1 VLLVGVTL
9 AQRPAQDVL
18 LTLPLPVEGP
28 ARVLV
33 YVDSAAE
40 LACYATVAGLAVAI
54 AVSEKH
60 RRRAAA
66 LAVVAWALG
75 SLVLAALY
83 PSPLVRGPSLQRI
96 YFAADLIGLFVSAV
110 AIVRW
115 VQRNLAARSS
125 PDTTSFIALGLV
137 ALDATILLTP
147 FSPWRGVV
155 FGSDFSGIQL
165 VITTFFGTFV
175 VAQVL
180 AWKRSLAG

>member
-1 VLLVGVTL
+1 MLRRR
-9 AQRPAQDVL
+9 QRD
-18 LTLPLPVEGP
+18 G
-28 ARVLV
+28 
-33 YVDSAAE
+33 AAE

-75 SLVLAALY
+75 SLALAALY
-83 PSPLVRGPSLQRI
+83 PSPLVRGSSLQRV

-115 VQRNLAARSS
+115 VQRNVAAKRS
-125 PDTTSFIALGLV
+125 PNTASFIALGLV
-137 ALDATILLTP
+137 ALDAVILLTP
-147 FSPWRGVV
+147 FSPWRGEI

-165 VITTFFGTFV
+165 IFTIFFATFV
-175 VAQVL
+175 AAQVV
-180 AWKRSLAG
+180 AWKRSSRG